1 MRISFVNF
9 TKTTVAINTKL
20 TSKSFTHHI
29 ITFEL
34 SCRDG
39 IPFSLCLT
47 AVLVNQTNFGVVK
60 QQHVMKYCQS
70 GAITPPRRRNS
81 CLVTLVPVHGQF
93 CGKKIFAPKTGGTPL
108 LNIKKTSFC
117 PKSQIFCIGAGGG
130 GRVLVWLLVIL
141 SLSLYSGDISEVW
154 NTNKLLSTLLLIS
167 TCVVTVYKAKVHF
180 ESGSHLQTMLNFD
193 QCFIFWPIL

>member
-20 TSKSFTHHI
+20 TSNSFTHHI

-34 SCRDG
+34 CCRDG

-70 GAITPPRRRNS
+70 RAIHDTHRRQGETPAWRLLS
-81 CLVTLVPVHGQF
+81 LSTGDSAA
-93 CGKKIFAPKTGGTPL
+93 KINLRPTPL
-108 LNIKKTSFC
+108 SNMKKTYFC
-117 PKSQIFCIGAGGG
+117 PKTQILKMPFFALVHAG
-130 GRVLVWLLVIL
+130 GRVATVTPSDFVSVSLLRR
-141 SLSLYSGDISEVW
+141 Y
-154 NTNKLLSTLLLIS
+154 
-167 TCVVTVYKAKVHF
+167 
-180 ESGSHLQTMLNFD
+180 Q
-193 QCFIFWPIL
+193 

>member
-20 TSKSFTHHI
+20 TSNSFTHHI

-34 SCRDG
+34 CWRDG

-70 GAITPPRRRNS
+70 RAIHRREGETPAWWLLS
-81 CLVTLVPVHGQF
+81 LSTGDSAA
-93 CGKKIFAPKTGGTPL
+93 KKKTGGTPL
-108 LNIKKTSFC
+108 LNMKKILFVQKT
-117 PKSQIFCIGAGGG
+117 QILKMHFCIGACRRQSGQCDS
-130 GRVLVWLLVIL
+130 IL
-141 SLSLYSGDISEVW
+141 SLSLYSFKYYYLHFYSSARV
-154 NTNKLLSTLLLIS
+154 KLLCTKQRFTLNQAPTSKLCSTLTNVS
-167 TCVVTVYKAKVHF
+167 F
-180 ESGSHLQTMLNFD
+180 SGQYCN
-193 QCFIFWPIL
+193 QRRKIKQV

>member
-20 TSKSFTHHI
+20 TSNSFTHHI

-34 SCRDG
+34 CWRDG

-70 GAITPPRRRNS
+70 RAEPYTAEKEKLLLGDSCPCPTIYTATHQHVCSCCVQSKGSLWIRLPPPNYAQLWPMFHFLANIVIKEGKLNKFRRAHKLLINILRKTMIKQPWPWDLLFGGEEARRRVS
-81 CLVTLVPVHGQF
+81 
-93 CGKKIFAPKTGGTPL
+93 
-108 LNIKKTSFC
+108 
-117 PKSQIFCIGAGGG
+117 
-130 GRVLVWLLVIL
+130 
-141 SLSLYSGDISEVW
+141 
-154 NTNKLLSTLLLIS
+154 
-167 TCVVTVYKAKVHF
+167 
-180 ESGSHLQTMLNFD
+180 
-193 QCFIFWPIL
+193 

>member
-20 TSKSFTHHI
+20 TSNSFTHHI

-34 SCRDG
+34 CWRDG

-70 GAITPPRRRNS
+70 RAIHRREGETPAWWLLSLSTGDSAAKINLRLRRM
-81 CLVTLVPVHGQF
+81 
-93 CGKKIFAPKTGGTPL
+93 AGTPL
-108 LNIKKTSFC
+108 LNMKKILFVQKHFWHWCRRRRQSGQVTCSD
-117 PKSQIFCIGAGGG
+117 S
-130 GRVLVWLLVIL
+130 VSVSLLRR
-141 SLSLYSGDISEVW
+141 Y
-154 NTNKLLSTLLLIS
+154 
-167 TCVVTVYKAKVHF
+167 
-180 ESGSHLQTMLNFD
+180 Q
-193 QCFIFWPIL
+193 

>member
-20 TSKSFTHHI
+20 TSNSFTHHI

-34 SCRDG
+34 CWRDG

-81 CLVTLVPVHGQF
+81 CLVTLVPV
-93 CGKKIFAPKTGGTPL
+93 
-108 LNIKKTSFC
+108 
-117 PKSQIFCIGAGGG
+117 
-130 GRVLVWLLVIL
+130 
-141 SLSLYSGDISEVW
+141 
-154 NTNKLLSTLLLIS
+154 LLSTLLLIS
-167 TCVVTVYKAKVHF
+167 TCVVVVYKAKVHF

-193 QCFIFWPIL
+193 QCFIF

>member
-20 TSKSFTHHI
+20 TSNSFTHHI

-34 SCRDG
+34 CCRDG

-70 GAITPPRRRNS
+70 RAIHRYTPPTRRNS
-81 CLVTLVPVHGQF
+81 CLETLVPVHGQF
-93 CGKKIFAPKTGGTPL
+93 CGKNKFAPKTGGTPHPSTKHEKIL
-108 LNIKKTSFC
+108 FLSKNTDIENAF
-117 PKSQIFCIGAGGG
+117 FCIGAC
-130 GRVLVWLLVIL
+130 RRQ
-141 SLSLYSGDISEVW
+141 SS
-154 NTNKLLSTLLLIS
+154 
-167 TCVVTVYKAKVHF
+167 
-180 ESGSHLQTMLNFD
+180 
-193 QCFIFWPIL
+193 QCDS

>member
-20 TSKSFTHHI
+20 TSNSFTHHI

-34 SCRDG
+34 CWRDG

-81 CLVTLVPVHGQF
+81 CLVTLVPVHGRF
-93 CGKKIFAPKTGGTPL
+93 CGKNKFAPKTDGRHPI
-108 LNIKKTSFC
+108 IKHEKNSFC
-117 PKSQIFCIGAGGG
+117 TKTFLT
-130 GRVLVWLLVIL
+130 LVQEEEAEWP
-141 SLSLYSGDISEVW
+141 GD
-154 NTNKLLSTLLLIS
+154 L
-167 TCVVTVYKAKVHF
+167 
-180 ESGSHLQTMLNFD
+180 
-193 QCFIFWPIL
+193 

>member
-108 LNIKKTSFC
+108 LNIKKNFFLSKITDFLHWCRRRRQSASVT
-117 PKSQIFCIGAGGG
+117 PYDS
-130 GRVLVWLLVIL
+130 VSVSLLRK
-141 SLSLYSGDISEVW
+141 Y
-154 NTNKLLSTLLLIS
+154 
-167 TCVVTVYKAKVHF
+167 
-180 ESGSHLQTMLNFD
+180 Q
-193 QCFIFWPIL
+193 

>member
-20 TSKSFTHHI
+20 TSNSFTHHI

-70 GAITPPRRRNS
+70 GTITLPRRRNS
-81 CLVTLVPVHGQF
+81 FLVMVTLVPVHGRF
-93 CGKKIFAPKTGGTPL
+93 CRKKKDGGHPT
-108 LNIKKTSFC
+108 IKHEKNPFC
-117 PKSQIFCIGAGGG
+117 PK
-130 GRVLVWLLVIL
+130 
-141 SLSLYSGDISEVW
+141 
-154 NTNKLLSTLLLIS
+154 NTNIENAFLHWSVQET
-167 TCVVTVYKAKVHF
+167 
-180 ESGSHLQTMLNFD
+180 E
-193 QCFIFWPIL
+193 WPV

>member
-20 TSKSFTHHI
+20 TSNSFTHHI

-70 GAITPPRRRNS
+70 RAEQYTPPTRRNS
-81 CLVTLVPVHGQF
+81 CLETLVPVHGRF
-93 CGKKIFAPKTGGTPL
+93 CGKNKFAPKTGSTMEAPHYQTW
-108 LNIKKTSFC
+108 KKNLFLSKNTDIENAF
-117 PKSQIFCIGAGGG
+117 FCIGAC
-130 GRVLVWLLVIL
+130 RRQ
-141 SLSLYSGDISEVW
+141 SS
-154 NTNKLLSTLLLIS
+154 
-167 TCVVTVYKAKVHF
+167 
-180 ESGSHLQTMLNFD
+180 
-193 QCFIFWPIL
+193 QCDS

>member
-20 TSKSFTHHI
+20 TSNSFTHHI

-34 SCRDG
+34 CWRDG

-70 GAITPPRRRNS
+70 GAITPPTRRNS
-81 CLVTLVPVHGQF
+81 CLVTLVPV
-93 CGKKIFAPKTGGTPL
+93 
-108 LNIKKTSFC
+108 
-117 PKSQIFCIGAGGG
+117 
-130 GRVLVWLLVIL
+130 
-141 SLSLYSGDISEVW
+141 
-154 NTNKLLSTLLLIS
+154 LLSTLLLIS

>member
-81 CLVTLVPVHGQF
+81 CLVMVTLVLVHGQF
-93 CGKKIFAPKTGGTPL
+93 CGKKIFAPTDGTPL
-108 LNIKKTSFC
+108 LNMKKILFVQ
-117 PKSQIFCIGAGGG
+117 KHFCIGAGGG
-130 GRVLVWLLVIL
+130 GRV
-141 SLSLYSGDISEVW
+141 
-154 NTNKLLSTLLLIS
+154 
-167 TCVVTVYKAKVHF
+167 AR
-180 ESGSHLQTMLNFD
+180 
-193 QCFIFWPIL
+193 